1 MNRYGLLLLA
11 ALCVAPASAQ
21 APKTAKSTT
30 VVKSKK
36 AAPPAKPVPPTGSA
50 LMSKHVLASGGAAWL
65 DVQNFTA
72 KGTISIPAQSITGTM
87 EVFAKA
93 PNKFAMKQN
102 IKGVGESSS
111 GFDGS
116 VGWSKDPFSGLRV
129 LSGAELA
136 ALKAQS
142 SLSLRPAQ
150 WKGVYASAVLSGT
163 VKVNGASAYKVKLTP
178 KSGNPETQYFDV
190 KTGLQVRS
198 DQVVESP
205 QGKIAVESYLSD
217 YRTVSGVKIPFKTRQ
232 LLGQI
237 EVTIQF
243 TELKVNTT
251 VDDASF
257 VKPKE

>member
-1 MNRYGLLLLA
+1 MNRYGFLLLT
-11 ALCVAPASAQ
+11 ALCITSVMAQ
-21 APKTAKSTT
+21 APK
-30 VVKSKK
+30 
-36 AAPPAKPVPPTGSA
+36 PTGAS
-50 LMSKHVLASGGAAWL
+50 LMDKYVASIGGAAWL
-65 DVQNFTA
+65 KVQNFTA
-72 KGTISIPAQSITGTM
+72 KGTISIPAQSITGM
-87 EVFAKA
+87 VEVFAKA
-93 PNKFAMKQN
+93 PNQFAMKQN

-111 GFDGS
+111 GFDGAI
-116 VGWSKDPFSGLRV
+116 GWSKDPFSGLRV
-129 LSGAELA
+129 LGGAELA

-163 VKVNGASAYKVKLTP
+163 VKVNGAPAYKVKLTP

-217 YRTVSGVKIPFKTRQ
+217 YRTVNGVKIPFKTRQ
-232 LLGQI
+232 LVGQA
-237 EVTIQF
+237 EVIIQF
-243 TELKVNTT
+243 SELKVNTT

-257 VKPKE
+257 AKPKE